1 MVAQKRR
8 RDPGD
13 VEGLEVGAKVSKR
26 FPGYGAAPWEGTVTR
41 IDVDASRFAVAW
53 AEGDETWYA
62 FRLARKM
69 LEDAAGPAGA
79 RGGTVVAGDPRLR
92 RGAAVKKKFVG
103 YGAELWAGRVTRVDA
118 GAGTFVVTW
127 EDDAVLTHAIAE
139 CGPMLDAAAPPAAP
153 RRADG
158 RRGRRVATPVPG
170 EFRLLSYCACVLCQE
185 ARGLTPTTALDYAS
199 GEPVLKGSPP

>member
-53 AEGDETWYA
+53 DEGDETWYA

-69 LEDAAGPAGA
+69 LE
-79 RGGTVVAGDPRLR
+79 
-92 RGAAVKKKFVG
+92 
-103 YGAELWAGRVTRVDA
+103 YE
-118 GAGTFVVTW
+118 
-127 EDDAVLTHAIAE
+127 
-139 CGPMLDAAAPPAAP
+139 
-153 RRADG
+153 
-158 RRGRRVATPVPG
+158 
-170 EFRLLSYCACVLCQE
+170 QE
-185 ARGLTPTTALDYAS
+185 QSTNTEMPSSSIYHST
-199 GEPVLKGSPP
+199 